1 MFFFFFHVVC
11 VVMICIFVFLTF
23 SFPFLP
29 RVVLYK
35 CRKRVYE
42 YYDDV
47 SIPARYYRVDIA
59 QTMMT
64 RMMTLMLFVVRSA

>member
-1 MFFFFFHVVC
+1 
-11 VVMICIFVFLTF
+11 MICIFVFLTF

-42 YYDDV
+42 YYDDCV
-47 SIPARYYRVDIA
+47 YTGKI
-59 QTMMT
+59 
-64 RMMTLMLFVVRSA
+64 L